1 MNGFGIR
8 QFTGLLLSLS
18 MTLIGYLGL
27 TGTITTRSVLITG
40 ILVAVAVLSFSLGHQ
55 SAQFEHP

>member
-8 QFTGLLLSLS
+8 QFGGLLLSLS

-27 TGTITTRSVLITG
+27 TGVITTKSVLITA
-40 ILVAVAVLSFSLGHQ
+40 IIVAVAVLSFSLGHQ
-55 SAQFEHP
+55 SAQYENP